1 MSPWTIPI
9 LGVVALSLAVPSA
22 AEARL
27 RFGPG
32 VVLGVVA
39 GAMFGGFRHSF
50 RHHHRRYAVHAPS
63 RPRRVA
69 RLDRRSA
76 ASAPRPA
83 VSAPGAPTNAPSLH
97 SASVDRTA
105 AMFWPDAAADL
116 ADYVLFANGNDRF
129 WSHGYDTIVNAAF
142 APSPTEKQRAV
153 RVRPPATRLSDA
165 ASAMTPAAS
174 ADPCGAIS
182 ASGEADVLIERIER
196 AAEPNASQ
204 RDAREQLRQ
213 ALAQAIE
220 RVKSSCPAAMPTT
233 VAERLKAIQDRI
245 WAMHDALL
253 TIRLPFETFYS
264 SLTDEQRQRLR
275 REELESA
282 GLAAGASE
290 GHGQTVADRRAP
302 TCSESAA
309 GTADSILRAIARAAR
324 PSEQQRGG
332 LEALRQRSAA
342 MAQLI
347 AGSCPSDAQLDPMAR
362 FAAAKDRLDVM
373 LFVVMSMSPVLQQF
387 YDSLD
392 DKQKA
397 ELARPLR
404 QARRSGATR
413 RVVSQTP
420 VGTQRAAADVCTSQ
434 ASEFT
439 DWPIERIT
447 EVVQPTDA
455 QRALLDELRV
465 ANAKAIGILQG
476 ACPNDLP
483 SIPTGRLAAM
493 ENRLQV
499 MLAAVQTVR
508 PALDHLYQSLSDE
521 QKARFNAVGTA
532 SDAGAG
538 QDQRNL
544 TTLCDQRTPEVTDL
558 PIDRIAQAVRPTS
571 AQQAS
576 LDELKDASLKAA
588 KGLKANCPSYQA
600 LTPTGRVEA
609 MEKRL
614 DATLAAVKTVQPALT
629 NFYNGLSD
637 EQKARFNALRSATR
651 PAA

>member
-1 MSPWTIPI
+1 MGRRTVMSPWTIPI

-50 RHHHRRYAVHAPS
+50 RHHHRRHAVHAPS

-97 SASVDRTA
+97 SASVERTA

-129 WSHGYDTIVNAAF
+129 WSHGYDTIVNAAL

-245 WAMHDALL
+245 LAPQALPLL

-275 REELESA
+275 RE
-282 GLAAGASE
+282 
-290 GHGQTVADRRAP
+290 
-302 TCSESAA
+302 
-309 GTADSILRAIARAAR
+309 
-324 PSEQQRGG
+324 
-332 LEALRQRSAA
+332 
-342 MAQLI
+342 
-347 AGSCPSDAQLDPMAR
+347 
-362 FAAAKDRLDVM
+362 
-373 LFVVMSMSPVLQQF
+373 
-387 YDSLD
+387 
-392 DKQKA
+392 
-397 ELARPLR
+397 
-404 QARRSGATR
+404 
-413 RVVSQTP
+413 
-420 VGTQRAAADVCTSQ
+420 
-434 ASEFT
+434 
-439 DWPIERIT
+439 
-447 EVVQPTDA
+447 
-455 QRALLDELRV
+455 
-465 ANAKAIGILQG
+465 
-476 ACPNDLP
+476 
-483 SIPTGRLAAM
+483 
-493 ENRLQV
+493 
-499 MLAAVQTVR
+499 
-508 PALDHLYQSLSDE
+508 
-521 QKARFNAVGTA
+521 
-532 SDAGAG
+532 
-538 QDQRNL
+538 
-544 TTLCDQRTPEVTDL
+544 
-558 PIDRIAQAVRPTS
+558 
-571 AQQAS
+571 
-576 LDELKDASLKAA
+576 
-588 KGLKANCPSYQA
+588 
-600 LTPTGRVEA
+600 
-609 MEKRL
+609 
-614 DATLAAVKTVQPALT
+614 
-629 NFYNGLSD
+629 
-637 EQKARFNALRSATR
+637 
-651 PAA
+651 